1 MAAPES
7 ACSVEPAT
15 FTYRNDLDLDDI
27 DRALDQGDLDTVRRH
42 LGLSRRHWY
51 WLLHSL

>member
-7 ACSVEPAT
+7 AYSVETPT
-15 FTYRNDLDLDDI
+15 LTHHNDLDLDDI

>member
-1 MAAPES
+1 MAAPQS
-7 ACSVEPAT
+7 TCSVEPAA

-42 LGLSRRHWY
+42 LGLSHRHWY
-51 WLLHSL
+51 WLLQSL